1 MGINGI
7 LRRTIMPTSRL
18 LAVQKGIRNQGM
30 GTNTHCF
37 SLRQADNPCTS
48 GASNGLIAIALTG
61 RIRIDI
67 YLCSANSRRVGGLST
82 HNRIPF
88 NGREYL
94 SPHTCADAIEPVL
107 LGLSAPL
114 EIPALED
121 IATQLAVT
129 SNQAMNVDPADNESA
144 AAETGACR
152 SSIEQIQH
160 ELHLASL
167 RQVEIQKRI

>member
-1 MGINGI
+1 MHG
-7 LRRTIMPTSRL
+7 
-18 LAVQKGIRNQGM
+18 
-30 GTNTHCF
+30 
-37 SLRQADNPCTS
+37 
-48 GASNGLIAIALTG
+48 
-61 RIRIDI
+61 
-67 YLCSANSRRVGGLST
+67 
-82 HNRIPF
+82 RIPF
-88 NGREYL
+88 NGGEYL

-167 RQVEIQKRI
+167 RQVEIQKRIRAIRDALIALINVFGPEILNEQRNGSLASGKYVSRAEVASVCVQILRKSETEWLTAHQIMELIRKHRPLTL